1 MKLELAK
8 TEGRNVNM
16 SNVLIRMAQGLTLP
30 EKRVVS
36 VCMAQLDSVKLDN
49 TGRYKFRLSAH
60 DYAEQFGITPET
72 AYEQLKEVGDKL
84 LRRIAEEVRQ
94 TAKGRNVRRW
104 QWVSFAE
111 YQDGEGWIKLTF
123 NHEMT
128 PHLFMLRKE
137 FTSYRLEQA
146 SALRSIYSWRLFELL
161 MQFKSTGLLR
171 MDIEEFCHAME
182 APTTAQKN
190 FGELRRRII
199 EPAVKELIQKNSLLL
214 EWEPKK
220 AGRRVTGLEFR
231 FKVNPQMGLELV

>member
-1 MKLELAK
+1 MKLNLAK
-8 TEGRNVNM
+8 IEEGNLHVNV
-16 SNVLIRMAQGLTLP
+16 SNKLIRMAQGLTLA

-36 VCMAQLDSVKLDN
+36 VCLAKLDSVKLDQTN
-49 TGRYKFRLSAH
+49 RYKFRISAQEFG
-60 DYAEQFGITPET
+60 AQFGISDQA
-72 AYEQLKEVGDKL
+72 AYVQLKEVGEKL
-84 LRRIAEEVRQ
+84 LHRIAEEVRL
-94 TAKGRNVRRW
+94 TPKGRNVKRW
-104 QWVSFAE
+104 QWVSLAE
-111 YQDGEGWIKLTF
+111 YQDGEGWMKLTF

-128 PHLFMLRKE
+128 PHLFMLRRE
-137 FTSYRLEQA
+137 FTSYKLEQA

-199 EPAVKELIQKNSLLL
+199 EPAVRELIQKNGLLL
-214 EWEPKK
+214 EWESKK

-231 FKVNPQMGLELV
+231 FQKNPQQSLI